1 MIKRGFILI
10 LIALVSAASA
20 AADSP
25 TTSKLTAQIVNDQAA
40 PAADPAVLI
49 LDDVVRTALAKN
61 PAVQSAAHTIA
72 AQRAKVPQARALPD
86 PNFGIGWMGNIQ
98 PFSVQTG
105 DPSSYRSV
113 SAMQMLPFPGKRSLR
128 GQIASKEA
136 DASQWDVEAVRR
148 RVAADVKAAYY
159 DYWYYDKAIRTTAA
173 EPRSVDEA
181 VADRRSA
188 LPRRQ
193 RHAGRRAALAGGD
206 LDAAT
211 EADGSGAAAGH
222 GAGPAERTDGDVTPM
237 RRCRRQPTLPN
248 QSPLNYSLDDL
259 YKLARQ
265 NDPEYQRMQKMV
277 ERNQLA
283 INLAQKDYLPDLS
296 VGYMYQQRPMM
307 PDMHGLTFTVNIPVF
322 YKTKQR
328 EEVRQAKEE
337 ELSASSARDNRQN
350 ELYFDLKQN
359 YLAAKASDNLLKLFS
374 QGVVP
379 QSSLALESSMS
390 AYQVGNV
397 DFLTVIGNFTTV
409 LNYET
414 EYYRELANYQTAL
427 ARMEALTG
435 ADLISASRFL
445 DERTPGRPTG
455 NKEHANGS
463 DTETS
468 SYAFL
473 HWQRRLPSFVGL
485 LYGGKVIAAFQH
497 DHWPASRPQAASA
510 RFFTGTTR

>member
-1 MIKRGFILI
+1 MIRRALM
-10 LIALVSAASA
+10 LVLATMMSTALV
-20 AADSP
+20 AADGP
-25 TTSKLTAQIVNDQAA
+25 TGSKVTAQIVQDQVA
-40 PAADPAVLI
+40 PSSGQGVLT
-49 LDDVVRTALAKN
+49 LDEVVRTVLARN
-61 PAVQSAAHTIA
+61 PVVQSAAHTVA
-72 AQRAKVPQARALPD
+72 AQRAKVPQASALPD
-86 PNFGIGWMGNIQ
+86 PSFGIGWMGNIQ

-128 GQIASKEA
+128 GQIATKEA

-148 RVAADVKAAYY
+148 RVVADAKAAFY
-159 DYWYYDKAIRTTAA
+159 DYWYYDKAIRTTQQNRDLLTKLSQIAEARYRVGKGMQPDVLRSQVEISMLLQKLTTLEQQRSTAQARLNALMARDPEALLPPAA
-173 EPRSVDEA
+173 DIP
-181 VADRRSA
+181 
-188 LPRRQ
+188 Q
-193 RHAGRRAALAGGD
+193 
-206 LDAAT
+206 
-211 EADGSGAAAGH
+211 
-222 GAGPAERTDGDVTPM
+222 
-237 RRCRRQPTLPN
+237 
-248 QSPLNYSLDDL
+248 QSLLNYSLDEL

-337 ELSASSARDNRQN
+337 ELSAASARDNRQN

-359 YLAAKASDNLLKLFS
+359 YLAAKASENLLKLFS

-397 DFLTVIGNFTTV
+397 DFLTLIGNFTTL
-409 LNYET
+409 LNYQT
-414 EYYRELANYQTAL
+414 DYYRELANYQTAL
-427 ARMEALTG
+427 TRIEALTD
-435 ADLISASRFL
+435 ADLTSVQPVPATSA
-445 DERTPGRPTG
+445 
-455 NKEHANGS
+455 
-463 DTETS
+463 
-468 SYAFL
+468 
-473 HWQRRLPSFVGL
+473 
-485 LYGGKVIAAFQH
+485 
-497 DHWPASRPQAASA
+497 PQEK
-510 RFFTGTTR
+510 R

>member
-1 MIKRGFILI
+1 MIKKGFILV
-10 LIALVSAASA
+10 LVALVAAASVA
-20 AADSP
+20 GDSP
-25 TTSKLTAQIVNDQAA
+25 TTSKVTAQIVNDKVA
-40 PAADPAVLI
+40 AADQSVLI

-61 PAVQSAAHTIA
+61 PAVRSVAHTVA
-72 AQRAKVPQARALPD
+72 AQRAKVPQASSLPD
-86 PNFGIGWMGNIQ
+86 PSFGIGWMGNIQ

-128 GQIASKEA
+128 GRIASKEA
-136 DASQWDVEAVRR
+136 DAGQWDVEAVRR

-159 DYWYYDKAIRTTAA
+159 DYWYYDKAIRTTQQNRDLLTKLSQIAEARYRVGKGMQADVLRSQVEVSMLLQKLTILEQQRATAQARLNALMARDSDAPLPPAA
-173 EPRSVDEA
+173 DIPK
-181 VADRRSA
+181 
-188 LPRRQ
+188 Q
-193 RHAGRRAALAGGD
+193 
-206 LDAAT
+206 T
-211 EADGSGAAAGH
+211 
-222 GAGPAERTDGDVTPM
+222 
-237 RRCRRQPTLPN
+237 
-248 QSPLNYSLDDL
+248 PLNYSLEDL
-259 YKLARQ
+259 YKLARE
-265 NDPEYQRMQKMV
+265 NDPEYQRMEKMI

-283 INLAQKDYLPDLS
+283 VSLAQKDYLPDLS
-296 VGYMYQQRPMM
+296 IGYMYQQRPMM
-307 PDMHGLTFTVNIPVF
+307 PDMHGLTFTVNVPVF

-359 YLAAKASDNLLKLFS
+359 YLAAKASDNLLKLFA

-427 ARMEALTG
+427 ARMEALTA
-435 ADLISASRFL
+435 ADLISAQPLPTTSAP
-445 DERTPGRPTG
+445 PGPDR
-455 NKEHANGS
+455 K
-463 DTETS
+463 
-468 SYAFL
+468 
-473 HWQRRLPSFVGL
+473 
-485 LYGGKVIAAFQH
+485 
-497 DHWPASRPQAASA
+497 
-510 RFFTGTTR
+510 